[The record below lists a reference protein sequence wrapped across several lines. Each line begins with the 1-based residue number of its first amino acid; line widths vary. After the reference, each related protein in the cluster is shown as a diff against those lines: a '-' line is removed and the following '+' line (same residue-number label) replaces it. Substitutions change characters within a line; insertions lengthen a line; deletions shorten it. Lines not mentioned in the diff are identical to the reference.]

1 MLNGCMRVVM
11 CLLVPENHAAPVCLL
26 CRNAKAEKRRAQSA
40 RRREQYAKKQAKEAE
55 WRDK

>member
-1 MLNGCMRVVM
+1 LAFDFGV
-11 CLLVPENHAAPVCLL
+11 
-26 CRNAKAEKRRAQSA
+26 CRNAKAEKRHQQSA